1 MDFSEIISGAL
12 RTVRLSSEDERELWR
27 EFSIE
32 ARAKLIVSY
41 QPLVASALLRLKPAD
56 AYAEDCFSEGL
67 LALIKSVDDFMPSLG
82 VPFAAYARIRIKG
95 AMLDLLRQQARY
107 PKNEDDAGLSKLIS
121 MSAAKGEQEVSQE
134 MLAEILIAATRLGGK
149 ERAVIEQLYIE
160 GRSREE
166 IADSLGVS
174 PSRVSQIHARA
185 LKRIR
190 GFIFA
195 RKKRERLKPA

>member
-1 MDFSEIISGAL
+1 MDFSEVISGAL

-32 ARAKLIVSY
+32 ARARLIISY
-41 QPLVASALLRLKPAD
+41 QPLVASALLRLNPAE
-56 AYAEDCFSEGL
+56 ACAEDCFSEGL
-67 LALIKSVDDFMPSLG
+67 LALIKSVDDFKPSLG

-95 AMLDLLRQQARY
+95 AMLDLLRQQSRNS
-107 PKNEDDAGLSKLIS
+107 KNDDDVDLSNLLAKS
-121 MSAAKGEQEVSQE
+121 SAKGELEINQE
-134 MLAEILIAATRLGGK
+134 MLAEILIAATRLDGK
-149 ERAVIEQLYIE
+149 ERIVIEKLYVC
-160 GRSREE
+160 GDTRDE
-166 IADSLGVS
+166 IAKSLGVS